1 MKVRALLMAS
11 LAALGVACSS
21 STPNT
26 PAPSTG
32 GTTGSGGATAG
43 AGGDTTT
50 GSGGAPSTGAGGD
63 NGGAGGSPTI
73 GTGGSPTT
81 GAGGTPAGT
90 GGATGAGGTT
100 SVDAS
105 VTDAPVTPA
114 FTGTYHMGA
123 DISWVQ
129 HDEFYGATYVDT
141 DGVQKDILALL
152 KNHGF
157 NSVRLRTFVDPKATD
172 GYDQRDGFADQQHTI
187 AMGARVKQA
196 GMGLLLAL
204 HYSDNWADPGK
215 QCIPVAW
222 QGHTIA
228 QLMQDVYDYTFNLLT
243 AMKNAGAEP
252 DLVQVGNEITP
263 GMLINICDVNGL
275 PVSTAPING
284 KMAGANLAN
293 FAGLLKQG
301 IAAVK
306 AVNPRIKTVLHID
319 KGGDMNASV
328 SWITAV
334 QGQGVQFDVF
344 ADTSYVRWQGQ
355 PAGWQATF
363 TKLAT
368 MYPNLQFLIPEYG
381 NEVATNPAT
390 PTTMEIANQLIF
402 GISGNRGV
410 GTWIYEPEHPA
421 QAGIGIGLVQTTP
434 IDGGIADPWPVFTAL
449 PSGMAVYD
457 RMKVTFAGRLQ

>member
-1 MKVRALLMAS
+1 MKIQALLIAS
-11 LAALGVACSS
+11 LGVLGLACGSS
-21 STPNT
+21 GGKPTTP
-26 PAPSTG
+26 PSTG
-32 GTTGSGGATAG
+32 GSTGSGGSSTGAGGDATTGGGGSSTTG

-50 GSGGAPSTGAGGD
+50 GAGGD
-63 NGGAGGSPTI
+63 TT
-73 GTGGSPTT
+73 GTGGSTTT
-81 GAGGTPAGT
+81 GAGGTT
-90 GGATGAGGTT
+90 TGAGGTI
-100 SVDAS
+100 SGAGGSNVDAS
-105 VTDAPVTPA
+105 VDAPITPA
-114 FTGTYHMGA
+114 FTGTFHMGA
-123 DISWVQ
+123 DISWVP

-141 DGVQKDILALL
+141 DGVQKDILTLL

-172 GYDQRDGFADQQHTI
+172 GYDQRDGFADVQHTI
-187 AMGARVKQA
+187 AMGLRVKQA
-196 GMGLLLAL
+196 GMGLLLAI

-228 QLMQDVYDYTFNLLT
+228 QLMTDVHDYTLNLIT

-252 DLVQVGNEITP
+252 DLVQIGNEITP
-263 GMLINICDVNGL
+263 GLLIHICDVNGL

-284 KMAGANLAN
+284 RMTTANIAN

-306 AVNPRIKTVLHID
+306 AVDPTIKTVLHID

-328 SWITAV
+328 SWINTVMAQNV
-334 QGQGVQFDVF
+334 PFEVF

-355 PAGWQATF
+355 PSTWQATF
-363 TKLAT
+363 TRLAT
-368 MYPNLQFLIPEYG
+368 TFPTLQFLIPEYG
-381 NEVATNPAT
+381 NEVATSPAT
-390 PTTMEIANQLIF
+390 PTTMEIANQTIF
-402 GISGNRGV
+402 GITGNRGV

-434 IDGGIADPWPVFTAL
+434 IDGGIQDPWPVFTAL

-457 RMKVTFAGRLQ
+457 RLKVTFSSRL

>member
-1 MKVRALLMAS
+1 MKIQAPLIAT
-11 LAALGVACSS
+11 LAVLGFACGSS
-21 STPNT
+21 GGTSTP
-26 PAPSTG
+26 PATSTG
-32 GTTGSGGATAG
+32 GATGSGGVATGTGGDATAG
-43 AGGDTTT
+43 T
-50 GSGGAPSTGAGGD
+50 GGAPSTGAGGD
-63 NGGAGGSPTI
+63 TSGAGGAATGSGGATPGSGGATM
-73 GTGGSPTT
+73 GTGGTT
-81 GAGGTPAGT
+81 N
-90 GGATGAGGTT
+90 
-100 SVDAS
+100 VDAGAP
-105 VTDAPVTPA
+105 DAPAMPM

-123 DISWVQ
+123 DISWVP

-172 GYDQRDGFADQQHTI
+172 GYDQRDGFADQEHTI
-187 AMGARVKQA
+187 AMGLRVKQA
-196 GMGLLLAL
+196 GMGLLLAI

-228 QLMQDVYDYTFNLLT
+228 QLMTDVHDYTFNLIT
-243 AMKNAGAEP
+243 AMKNAGAMP

-263 GMLINICDVNGL
+263 GLLFSICDVNGL

-284 KMAGANLAN
+284 RNTTANVAN
-293 FAGLLKQG
+293 FTGLLKQG

-306 AVNPRIKTVLHID
+306 AVDPRIKTVLHID
-319 KGGDMNASV
+319 KGGDMNASI
-328 SWITAV
+328 SWINTV
-334 QGQGVQFDVF
+334 MGQGVTFDVF

-355 PAGWQATF
+355 PAGWQTTF
-363 TKLAT
+363 TRLAT

-381 NEVATNPAT
+381 NETATNPAT
-390 PTTMEIANQLIF
+390 PTTMEIANNLIF

-410 GTWIYEPEHPA
+410 GTWFYEPEHPA
-421 QAGIGIGLVQTTP
+421 QAGIGIGLFQTTP
-434 IDGGIADPWPVFTAL
+434 IDGGIQDPWPVFTAL

-457 RMKVTFAGRLQ
+457 RIKGTYAGRL

>member
-1 MKVRALLMAS
+1 MKIQALLIAS
-11 LAALGVACSS
+11 LAALGFGCGSS
-21 STPNT
+21 GSTANPP
-26 PAPSTG
+26 PASTG
-32 GTTGSGGATAG
+32 GATGSGGAATG

-50 GSGGAPSTGAGGD
+50 GTGGAPSTGAGGD
-63 NGGAGGSPTI
+63 TSGAGGAT
-73 GTGGSPTT
+73 TT
-81 GAGGTPAGT
+81 GAGGAT
-90 GGATGAGGTT
+90 TGAGGATT
-100 SVDAS
+100 GTGGTTNVDAG
-105 VTDAPVTPA
+105 APDVPATPM

-123 DISWVQ
+123 DISWVP

-172 GYDQRDGFADQQHTI
+172 GYDQRDGFADQEHTI
-187 AMGARVKQA
+187 AMGLRVKQA
-196 GMGLLLAL
+196 GMGLLLAI

-228 QLMQDVYDYTFNLLT
+228 QLMQDVHDYTFNLIT
-243 AMKNAGAEP
+243 AMKNAGAMP

-263 GMLINICDVNGL
+263 GLLFSICDVNGL

-284 KMAGANLAN
+284 RNTTANVAN
-293 FAGLLKQG
+293 FTGLLKQG

-306 AVNPRIKTVLHID
+306 AVDSRIKTVLHID
-319 KGGDMNASV
+319 KGGDMNASI
-328 SWITAV
+328 SWINTV
-334 QGQGVQFDVF
+334 MGQGVTFDVF

-355 PAGWQATF
+355 PAGWQTTF

-381 NEVATNPAT
+381 NETATNPAT
-390 PTTMEIANQLIF
+390 PTTMEIANNLIF

-410 GTWIYEPEHPA
+410 GTWFYEPEHPA
-421 QAGIGIGLVQTTP
+421 QAGIGIGLFQTTP
-434 IDGGIADPWPVFTAL
+434 IDGGIQDPWPVFPAL

-457 RMKVTFAGRLQ
+457 RLKVTYAGRL